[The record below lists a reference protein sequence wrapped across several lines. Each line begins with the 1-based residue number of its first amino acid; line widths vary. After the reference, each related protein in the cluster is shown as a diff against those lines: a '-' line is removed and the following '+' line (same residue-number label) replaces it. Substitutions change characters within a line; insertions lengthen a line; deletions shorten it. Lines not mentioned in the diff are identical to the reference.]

1 MTDSPDRTHDLPAPH
16 VLHEMRAD
24 LAAAFRYFA
33 RLGMHESVANHFS
46 LAVDPSGRR
55 FLMNPRGRHF
65 SRIRASDLLL
75 LDADDT
81 AALKRDDAPDPTAW
95 YIHSRIHRRLP
106 GARCLMHLH
115 PRYATALSAIADSS
129 MPPIDQ
135 NTMRFYGRLVVDEG
149 FEGMGLSDAEGDR
162 LAGLLD
168 GGNAMNVLLMGNHGV
183 LVAAPTVALALDE
196 MYYFERAA
204 ETVMLAHASGKPL
217 RIVSDAVAR
226 RTAQQWADYGQLAID
241 HLAEVRAIL
250 DAEEP
255 DYRD

>member
-1 MTDSPDRTHDLPAPH
+1 MTAATRPSPASRPDLDALHDQ
-16 VLHEMRAD
+16 RAD

-46 LAVDPSGRR
+46 LAVDPAGRQ

-65 SRIRASDLLL
+65 ARVRASDLLL
-75 LDADDT
+75 LDADDRS
-81 AALKRDDAPDPTAW
+81 ALSRPGAPDPTAW
-95 YIHSRIHRRLP
+95 HIHSRIHRRLP
-106 GARCLMHLH
+106 AARCLIHLH
-115 PRYATALSAIADSS
+115 PRHATALAALADSR

-135 NTMRFYGRLVVDEG
+135 NTMRFFGRLVIDEG
-149 FEGMGLSDAEGDR
+149 FTGMGLSDDEGDR
-162 LAGLLD
+162 LAGQLA
-168 GGNAMNVLLMGNHGV
+168 GGSVLLMGNHGV

-196 MYYFERAA
+196 MYYFERAC
-204 ETVMLAHASGKPL
+204 ETLMLARATGAPL
-217 RIVSDAVAR
+217 RIVSDAVAE
-226 RTAQQWADYGQLAID
+226 RTARQWADYGQLAID

>member
-1 MTDSPDRTHDLPAPH
+1 MNDSPSGDPGLPAPR
-16 VLHEMRAD
+16 VLQEMRAD

-33 RLGMHESVANHFS
+33 KLGMHESVANHFS
-46 LAVDPSGRR
+46 LAVDLTGRR

-75 LDADDT
+75 LDVDDT
-81 AALKRDDAPDPTAW
+81 SALKREDAPDPTAW
-95 YIHSRIHRRLP
+95 HIHSRIHRRLP

-115 PRYATALSAIADSS
+115 PRYATALSALADSR
-129 MPPIDQ
+129 MPPIEQ
-135 NTMRFYGRLVVDEG
+135 NTMRFFGRLVIDEG
-149 FEGMGLSDAEGDR
+149 FEGMGLSDEEGDR

-168 GGNAMNVLLMGNHGV
+168 GGNRLNVLLMGNHGV

-226 RTAQQWADYGQLAID
+226 RTAEQWADYGQLAID

-250 DAEEP
+250 DAKEP
-255 DYRD
+255 GYRE